1 MPQHGHLCQLAG
13 QPVQSVATTEEG
25 LAMLGPDTGEQWL
38 QSYLL
43 VVQGF
48 ALFQMPGREADCEIV
63 VRKALLGK
71 QKLGDMIGM
80 AYALDVL
87 GWLSAKT
94 GSPERTA
101 WTLGA
106 ADPLWE
112 RGGLRFS
119 GTEIMMDFHRE
130 AAQAATEALGKERYD
145 AVHLAGVEY
154 MDGQLK
160 DLARGGSV
168 ELQIP

>member
-1 MPQHGHLCQLAG
+1 
-13 QPVQSVATTEEG
+13 
-25 LAMLGPDTGEQWL
+25 MLVPDTGEQWL

-43 VVQGF
+43 VVEGF
-48 ALFQMPGREADCEIV
+48 ALFQVPGREADCETV
-63 VRKALLGK
+63 VRKALVGK
-71 QKLGDMIGM
+71 TKLGDIIGM
-80 AYALDVL
+80 GYGLDVL

-94 GSPERTA
+94 GVPERTA

-130 AAQAATEALGKERYD
+130 AARAAAEALGKERYD
-145 AVHLAGVEY
+145 ALHAAGVDY
-154 MDGQLK
+154 MKDQLNE
-160 DLARGGSV
+160 LARGGSV
-168 ELQIP
+168 KLSIPLGFERLR